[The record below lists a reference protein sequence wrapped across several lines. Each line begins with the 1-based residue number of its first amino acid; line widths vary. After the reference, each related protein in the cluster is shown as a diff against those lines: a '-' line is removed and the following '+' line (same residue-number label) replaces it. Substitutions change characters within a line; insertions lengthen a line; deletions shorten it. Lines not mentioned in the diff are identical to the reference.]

1 MPKPLTR
8 HERATVARAARV
20 SADFFAI
27 FRPLIFMPTRSKIR
41 IATAR
46 QVAMYLAHVAGGV
59 PVNRLR
65 HAFKRDATTIMHN
78 IQHIED
84 LREEGSVFDV
94 DLTRLEGEFY
104 NLGNK
109 ANETLR

>member
-20 SADFFAI
+20 SADYFKV
-27 FRPLIFMPTRSKIR
+27 FRPLIFQPTRCELR

-46 QVAMYLAHVAGGV
+46 QVAMYLAHVSGRI

-65 HAFKRDATTIMHN
+65 YAFQRDARTITHN
-78 IQHIED
+78 INHIED
-84 LREEGSVFDV
+84 LRDEGSVFDTE
-94 DLTRLEGEFY
+94 LTKLEAEFF
-104 NLGNK
+104 NLG
-109 ANETLR
+109 T